1 MTTITFDLRSEPAP
15 ERPQPAVVSRTARM
29 LALAYFVERNV
40 ENGTFASHAAAAQAL
55 GVSRARM
62 SQILN
67 LLNLPAPIQEAIL
80 VGECGDSERK
90 LRTVARVRWYAE
102 ETHRVETHDVDAT

>member
-1 MTTITFDLRSEPAP
+1 
-15 ERPQPAVVSRTARM
+15 M

-40 ENGTFASHAAAAQAL
+40 ENGTFASHAAAAQGL

-80 VGECGDSERK
+80 LGECRDSERK
-90 LRTVARVRWYAE
+90 LRVAATVYWHHSGG
-102 ETHRVETHDVDAT
+102 ETRPG